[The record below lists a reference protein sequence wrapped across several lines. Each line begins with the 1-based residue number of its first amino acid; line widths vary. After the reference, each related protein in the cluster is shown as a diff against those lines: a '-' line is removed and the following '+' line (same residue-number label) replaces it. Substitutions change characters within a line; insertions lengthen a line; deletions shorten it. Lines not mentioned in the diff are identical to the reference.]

1 MTHDTA
7 LLRNVFATLG
17 GLQAIVAAAVAG
29 ALLVFAPLAVQAQ
42 PTVDGDL
49 SENAYTWVA
58 NEQDEGGFGD
68 ANVIDSIG
76 YAVQDNNLYIAQA
89 GTLEADPEF
98 GFNGFGLFGN
108 VTGDGAPTGVPAGD
122 PLGIDNQSQDFH
134 FINGDDASSNIS
146 FSTDFE
152 VDFASAIGPFANPDS
167 SGAFV
172 ADYTGDSPTVL
183 DLGRTDQSGT
193 SETSGE
199 ITFAYLNSEDPG
211 TGAEWAIPLSA
222 IGATTSNDI
231 EISTFVVSA
240 TGYFSNEIIPGD
252 GTQIADSET
261 DDNGN
266 PGNDATWNTYAGG
279 PWHTSA
285 IPLPVELASFDA
297 KRDGDGAVL
306 RWKTASETNNAGF
319 AVEHAIGSGDFE
331 QVGWVDGVG
340 TTTEAQTYQFV
351 AEDLSAGTH
360 RFRLKQEDLDGST
373 SLSDVVKVDVRP
385 EGPIAIKSVVPNPVR
400 QTSTLR
406 FTAQESGSVTVG
418 LYDVLG
424 RQVKTLH
431 KGRVSAGQSQKVSVN
446 ASSLTSG
453 VYFLRVK
460 GEDFTRTERITVVR

>member
-1 MTHDTA
+1 
-7 LLRNVFATLG
+7 
-17 GLQAIVAAAVAG
+17 
-29 ALLVFAPLAVQAQ
+29 VQAQ

-49 SENAYTWVA
+49 SEDAYTWVV
-58 NEQDEGGFGD
+58 NEQDETGFGD
-68 ANVIDSIG
+68 TNDIDSLG
-76 YAVQDNNLYIAQA
+76 YAIQNNTLYVAQA
-89 GTLEADPEF
+89 GTLEADNT
-98 GFNGFGLFGN
+98 NGFALFGN
-108 VTGDGAPTGVPAGD
+108 VTGDGAPTGTPAGD
-122 PLGIDNQSQDFH
+122 SLGIDNPNQDFH
-134 FINGDDASSNIS
+134 FLDGEAGANTG
-146 FSTDFE
+146 FSADFE
-152 VDFASAIGPFANPDS
+152 VDFASAIGPFDAEAPFDTT
-167 SGAFV
+167 GAFV
-172 ADYTGDSPTVL
+172 ANYTGDSPTVL

-193 SETSGE
+193 SETSGG